1 MAVASLALA
10 VSCSSKSG
18 SSNSPGQHGNDAPN
32 EISLFG
38 GFDRERVQGVDV
50 LHNGNIVVAGETTS
64 DFLALPAFRQTL
76 APPFDSTF
84 NSTAPNS
91 DGYVAILDPG
101 MTHVLYWTY
110 LGGGGADRAYFARED
125 DLGNIWVCGFTGSH
139 AGMADPFPTGVESHC
154 YKPNGC
160 GGVDQNDWDVFVVK
174 LRFDLSGPL
183 LATTI
188 IGGHSPENPRGT
200 LTVDSG
206 FVYVSGGTQSI
217 DFQVSPGM
225 PAVRPNTGSDLSGC
239 SGSAPRHDAFVAQLS
254 AADGSMIWCR
264 ALGGDGDDSAWAG
277 VRGDKTTGDV
287 FIGGNTSSTSFA
299 LDEAGI
305 DLGVNIYRYDSFQ
318 PGVVAGVSDGYIAR
332 LSSTGS
338 VKAVGYL
345 GGSGRDWLA
354 VNDGLELDAQGRP
367 VVSGMTRSADL
378 PTTPGAL
385 SNRHSNL
392 LPGDV
397 PCSQTAHLL
406 DDCDA
411 DSTDVFVAKLSNDL
425 SSAVFISYI
434 NAAAHGCPST
444 FFSEE
449 PSGLA
454 LQGDAMLVSGQT
466 DSPQF
471 PVTPNGFDTVISAG
485 VTPPGSPAHDAFL
498 VRLGPDDQGIWQ
510 LQYGTFLGGNLPSVN
525 ADEPGNRA
533 RCLTVYPFGS
543 RTGMALLSG
552 QTTSMDFGNYTT
564 HGVVLPDWLTG
575 DQRDGF
581 IAFLSTGQ

>member
-1 MAVASLALA
+1 M
-10 VSCSSKSG
+10 
-18 SSNSPGQHGNDAPN
+18 PGQHGNHGPA

-64 DFLALPAFRQTL
+64 DFLALPEFRLTL

-101 MTHVLYWTY
+101 MTHILYWTY
-110 LGGGGADRAYFARED
+110 LGGGGPDRAYFARED

-139 AGMADPFPTGVESHC
+139 TGMADPFPMGVDAHC

-183 LATTI
+183 LASTI
-188 IGGHSPENPRGT
+188 LAGHSPENPRGT

-206 FVYVSGGTQSI
+206 FVYVSGGTQSA
-217 DFQVSPGM
+217 DFFVSPGM
-225 PAVRPNTGSDLSGC
+225 PAARANTGSDFSGC
-239 SGSAPRHDAFVAQLS
+239 SGQAPRHDAFVAQLS

-277 VRGDKTTGDV
+277 VRADPTTGDI
-287 FIGGNTSSTSFA
+287 FLGGNTNSTSLA
-299 LDEAGI
+299 LDT
-305 DLGVNIYRYDSFQ
+305 LGVDAGATVNRYDSFQ
-318 PGVVAGVSDGYIAR
+318 PGVVAGVSDGYVAR
-332 LSSTGS
+332 LSPSGS
-338 VKAVGYL
+338 VRAVGYL

-367 VVSGMTRSADL
+367 VVSGMTRSPDL
-378 PTTPGAL
+378 PTTPDAL
-385 SNRHSNL
+385 SRRHSNQSGNAFCAQPPQPL
-392 LPGDV
+392 
-397 PCSQTAHLL
+397 A
-406 DDCDA
+406 DCDD
-411 DSTDVFVAKLSNDL
+411 DSTDLFVAKLSNDL
-425 SSAVFISYI
+425 SSAVFISYV
-434 NAAAHGCPST
+434 NAAAGHCPT
-444 FFSEE
+444 TYFSEE

-454 LQGDAMLVSGQT
+454 LRGDAILISGQT

-471 PVTPNGFDTVISAG
+471 PVTPNGYDTVISAG
-485 VTPPGSPAHDAFL
+485 VTPPNSPSHDAFL
-498 VRLGPDDQGIWQ
+498 VRIGPDAQGVWQ
-510 LQYGTFLGGNLPSVN
+510 LQYATFLGGNLPAIN

-533 RCLTVYPFGS
+533 RCLTIYPFGS
-543 RTGMALLSG
+543 RSGMALFSG
-552 QTTSMDFGNYTT
+552 QTTSSDFGNYTT

-575 DQRDGF
+575 DERDGF
-581 IAFLSTGQ
+581 IAFLGTGP